1 MGLPFYIVTLLSIE
15 VGEEGKRR
23 VQGEGGGGWKF
34 WYTQGEPLWRR
45 EAWLPKPC
53 KGLAICRAKAIP
65 SFLTKLFIYSI
76 IFVL

>member
-34 WYTQGEPLWRR
+34 LLVYPRGSSVEKRSMVTQAMQRSSHLQG
-45 EAWLPKPC
+45 
-53 KGLAICRAKAIP
+53 KGN
-65 SFLTKLFIYSI
+65 TFISY
-76 IFVL
+76 

>member
-34 WYTQGEPLWRR
+34 CIPKGSLCGEEKHGYPSH
-45 EAWLPKPC
+45 
-53 KGLAICRAKAIP
+53 AK
-65 SFLTKLFIYSI
+65 
-76 IFVL
+76 V